1 LKEFLEEIMRIKLLA
16 VLCLSAFLFLS
27 GCRGDANVNANK
39 PAATATPTP
48 VVKTSETAA
57 VDTVLKTKIE
67 DALKKKGFTTVLVE
81 ATSTGA
87 VLRGTYP
94 KGKLDEVV
102 ATAQEAA
109 GKPVKNEMAE
119 AK

>member
-1 LKEFLEEIMRIKLLA
+1 MRIKLLA
-16 VLCLSAFLFLS
+16 ALCLSAFLFLA
-27 GCRGDANVNANK
+27 GCGRDEANVNANK
-39 PAATATPTP
+39 TATVTATPTP
-48 VVKTSETAA
+48 VVKTNETAA

-67 DALKKKGFTTVLVE
+67 DALKKKGFTTVTVE
-81 ATSTGA
+81 ATSAGA

-102 ATAQEAA
+102 RTAQEAA
-109 GKPVKNEMAE
+109 GKPVTNLMTE

>member
-1 LKEFLEEIMRIKLLA
+1 MRIKLLA
-16 VLCLSAFLFLS
+16 VLCLSVFLFLA
-27 GCRGDANVNANK
+27 GCGRDEANVNANK
-39 PAATATPTP
+39 TATVTATPTP
-48 VVKTSETAA
+48 VVKTNETAA

-67 DALKKKGFTTVLVE
+67 DALMKKGFTTVTVE
-81 ATSTGA
+81 ATSAGV

-102 ATAQEAA
+102 RTAQEAA
-109 GKPVKNEMAE
+109 GKPVTNLMSE